1 MNAIPSKMYVK
12 LRIDPRESHLIAVKR
27 IFRYL
32 IGTADLGLWYPYDS
46 SSFELVGFSDA
57 DFAGCKVDRK
67 STSGTCQFVGNSL
80 VSWSSKKQ
88 NSIALSTAESEYIA
102 AGSCVAQVLWLKQ
115 QILDLGVEVGTIPI
129 LCDNTSAICIT
140 KNPIQHSRTKHID
153 IRHHFIRDDH
163 SHKV

>member
-1 MNAIPSKMYVK
+1 MFSVCLCA
-12 LRIDPRESHLIAVKR
+12 RFQADPRESHLIAVKR

-32 IGTADLGLWYPYDS
+32 IGTADLGLWYPHDS

-57 DFAGCKVDRK
+57 DFAGWKVDRK
-67 STSGTCQFVGNSL
+67 STSGTYQFVGNSL

-115 QILDLGVEVGTIPI
+115 QILGSQLDTAGLP
-129 LCDNTSAICIT
+129 DA
-140 KNPIQHSRTKHID
+140 R
-153 IRHHFIRDDH
+153 
-163 SHKV
+163 